1 MKFGEAF
8 YRSRK
13 DRLKGDGGETFE
25 WGGKKYHNYTKAELD
40 EMDNANYNEIAS
52 RMHWKERVSSGK
64 PGKTT
69 DTELSQYSDR
79 TDASTMKQKQLLNE
93 LQQPA
98 RQSSTAVNMGGI
110 GADINARSP
119 QMISTH
125 RQNAKNNDPEFMAAL
140 QDMNEEKLMYRPEKD
155 RMAKSPELT
164 DDMIEGVRD
173 TAIMQ
178 LLGFGAGGLLGKIA
192 TKGLSGFRSGS
203 YLENAVTKVPAS
215 VYTRGSNAP
224 ELMKAGKFLEGLS
237 KEAMT
242 KLMRNMPAGM
252 TERQYLTY
260 LKQAVEETGDVNRL
274 LQMIQ

>member
-13 DRLKGDGGETFE
+13 DRLKGDSGETFE

-40 EMDNANYNEIAS
+40 EMDNAKYNEIAS
-52 RMHWKERVSSGK
+52 RLSWKERVSPDK
-64 PGKTT
+64 PGKVT

-79 TDASTMKQKQLLNE
+79 TDATTMKQKQLLNE

-98 RQSSTAVNMGGI
+98 MQSSTATSTKGVGTN
-110 GADINARSP
+110 P
-119 QMISTH
+119 QMISAY
-125 RQNAKNNDPEFMAAL
+125 RQNRRNNDPEFMAAL

-155 RMAKSPELT
+155 RMEKSPELT

-192 TKGLSGFRSGS
+192 TKGLGGFRSGS
-203 YLENAVTKVPAS
+203 YLENAVTKVPAP

-224 ELMKAGKFLEGLS
+224 ELMNAGKFLEGLS
-237 KEAMT
+237 KEGWA
-242 KLMRNMPAGM
+242 KLMSNMPSGM

-260 LKQAVEETGDVNRL
+260 LKQAVEETGDVNKL